1 MSYEISYNTD
11 ANNSK
16 ANYTRIKSE
25 NRSKID
31 IAVRN
36 LRIAPGEHQAYISV
50 KKRRNIHIYYMSYNT
65 DAHNSKPNY
74 TGFKSENRSKIDLT
88 VRNLVD
94 IR

>member
-50 KKRRNIHIYYMSYNT
+50 KRDEISIS
-65 DAHNSKPNY
+65 
-74 TGFKSENRSKIDLT
+74 I
-88 VRNLVD
+88 
-94 IR
+94 I

>member
-1 MSYEISYNTD
+1 MSYNTD

-50 KKRRNIHIYYMSYNT
+50 KRDEISIS
-65 DAHNSKPNY
+65 
-74 TGFKSENRSKIDLT
+74 I
-88 VRNLVD
+88 
-94 IR
+94 I